1 MNPIKPS
8 VPLPLKRGARPV
20 PTLAQRLAAVFMRH
34 YVVYVNDFWTNAFP
48 TVIEPLI
55 FILAVGW
62 GLAASIGTI
71 NGVDYLSFIT
81 PAQIMMSAVFTSAF
95 DASYGTYLRMEMDHN
110 YDAMISTPVS
120 VDEVFWGELIF
131 ISVKG
136 IFYTAIMLAV
146 LSLFHTV
153 HSPLAFLVPLVG
165 FFTAMAFGSLGYF
178 ANAVVKSINQ
188 FNFFVSGIISPLM
201 LFSGTLFPIEKLPP
215 VIQQIAYVLPLYHF
229 VHLSRMLT
237 TGVIAPDWFI
247 SLAYALIVP
256 FIMGFFAVRAMRPK
270 LIQ

>member
-1 MNPIKPS
+1 MNPTEPSALSIKPG
-8 VPLPLKRGARPV
+8 VRVV
-20 PTLAQRLAAVFMRH
+20 PTLVQRLWAVFMRH
-34 YVVYVNDFWTNAFP
+34 YRVYTNDFWTNTFP
-48 TVIEPLI
+48 TVFEPLI

-62 GLAASIGTI
+62 GLSAAIGSI

-81 PAQIMMSAVFTSAF
+81 PAQIMMSAVFASAF

-136 IFYTAIMLAV
+136 IFYTAVMLGV

-153 HSPLAFLVPLVG
+153 HSPLAFLLPLVG
-165 FFTAMAFGSLGYF
+165 FLTAMTFGSLGYF

-229 VHLSRMLT
+229 VHLSRMFT
-237 TGVIAPDWFI
+237 TGIIAPDWGF
-247 SLAYALIVP
+247 SLAYVLIVP
-256 FIMGFFAVRAMRPK
+256 FVMGFFAVRSMRPK